1 MATRHSFK
9 TLQKYCGETMSL
21 PLSTIKTRLRTWIIA
36 STSLAQ
42 GKVIFANQNAPKPEK
57 PYITIDPCLNV
68 KKVGMHDFEE
78 HVNGQVIS
86 RPVRRVLVSLQAYG
100 DGSIAYLS
108 DCLETLDR
116 TSVYEGFKADGISV
130 VNRNTIQ
137 VKNITLVNDGVF
149 IERATLD
156 FEIDVVSSHTDSPG
170 YAEEFSVELDVE
182 YNLPTTNNQ
191 EVVTINVSVP
201 ESGNSYE
208 PINPPFDI
216 AFTPSYTSIL
226 ITWDIE

>member
-1 MATRHSFK
+1 
-9 TLQKYCGETMSL
+9 MSL
-21 PLSTIKTRLRTWIIA
+21 PLSTIKARLRTWVLA
-36 STSLAQ
+36 STGLAQ

-57 PYITIDPCLNV
+57 PYITIDPCMNV

-78 HVNGQVIS
+78 HINGQVVS

-116 TSVYEGFKADGISV
+116 TSVYEGFKADGISI
-130 VNRNTIQ
+130 VNRDTIE

-149 IERATLD
+149 VERANLD
-156 FEIDVVSSHTDSPG
+156 FEIDVISSYTDSPG
-170 YAEEFSVELDVE
+170 YADNFDISFEFENE
-182 YNLPTTNNQ
+182 LPTTINDQ
-191 EVVTINVSVP
+191 VVQINLTLP
-201 ESGNSYE
+201 ESGNGYE

-216 AFTPSYTSIL
+216 VLDPSYTSISV
-226 ITWDIE
+226 TWEIE